1 MILRLIAV
9 IVLLSSA
16 AFAQETW
23 KGVDRVVAVGD
34 VHGDY
39 SQFTTLLRQA
49 GVIDQKDRWSGGK
62 THLVQTGDIP
72 DRGPDTL
79 RILKFLMQLERQAK
93 KAGGMVHPLI
103 GNHEAMNMYGDL
115 RYVTPEGFE
124 AFKSGGSKR
133 LRAQAYQMNIAALA
147 NSRAGTQAIF
157 DDAYKEEWENAHP
170 LGFYEHSNAYHV
182 RGELGRWI
190 RKNNTVI
197 QIDDTIFLHGGI
209 SPRYA
214 NWELGAI
221 NQQISAELNDQSMIP
236 GGVTVDPA
244 GPLWYRGLAQGPE
257 ESLAS
262 HVDALLA
269 KHGAK
274 RIVIGHTPTIGTV
287 ISRFDGKVLL
297 IDVGLSAYYRGG
309 MACLIIENGDAYALH
324 QGQRLELP
332 ADGSTEALLSY
343 LAGAAALD
351 PGVVRLKRAL
361 GELESGTV
369 PLLVRPNL
377 NGQ

>member
-1 MILRLIAV
+1 MLLRLVAV
-9 IVLLSSA
+9 VLLLSSA

-72 DRGPDTL
+72 DRGPDT
-79 RILKFLMQLERQAK
+79 RQILKFLMQLQRQAK

-115 RYVTPEGFE
+115 RYVTPEEFE
-124 AFKSGGSKR
+124 AFKSRGSER
-133 LRAQAYQMNIAALA
+133 LRAQAYDMNIAALA

-182 RGELGRWI
+182 RGDIGRWI

-197 QIDDTIFLHGGI
+197 QIDDSIFLHGGI

-214 NWELGAI
+214 DWELGAI
-221 NQQISAELNDQSMIP
+221 NQRISAELNNQSMIP
-236 GGVTVDPA
+236 GGVTVDPV
-244 GPLWYRGLAQGPE
+244 GPLWYRGLAQDPE
-257 ESLAS
+257 ESVAAHLDS
-262 HVDALLA
+262 LLA

-287 ISRFDGKVLL
+287 MPRFGGKVLM
-297 IDVGLSAYYRGG
+297 IDAGLAAYYGSR
-309 MACLIIENGDAYALH
+309 MACLIIEGGKAYTLH
-324 QGQRLELP
+324 RGQRLELP
-332 ADGSTEALLSY
+332 RDGSNAELRRYLS
-343 LAGAAALD
+343 AAAALD
-351 PGVVRLKRAL
+351 PGPSPLKKSLDAL
-361 GELESGTV
+361 G
-369 PLLVRPNL
+369 PDPAP
-377 NGQ
+377 

>member
-1 MILRLIAV
+1 
-9 IVLLSSA
+9 
-16 AFAQETW
+16 
-23 KGVDRVVAVGD
+23 VGD

-72 DRGPDTL
+72 DRGPDT
-79 RILKFLMQLERQAK
+79 RQIFKFLMQLGRQAR

-115 RYVTPEGFE
+115 RYVTPEEFE

-133 LRAQAYQMNIAALA
+133 LRAQAYEMNIAALA
-147 NSRAGTQAIF
+147 NSRGGTQAIF

-209 SPRYA
+209 GPRYA
-214 NWELGAI
+214 NWELWAI

-236 GGVTVDPA
+236 GGVTVDPV
-244 GPLWYRGLAQGPE
+244 GPLWYRGLAQDPE
-257 ESLAS
+257 ESLAA
-262 HVDALLA
+262 HVDALLG

-287 ISRFDGKVLL
+287 MQRFGGKVLM
-297 IDVGLSAYYRGG
+297 IDSGLATYYGG
-309 MACLIIENGDAYALH
+309 QMACLVIEGGTAYTLH
-324 QGQRLELP
+324 RGKRLELP
-332 ADGSTEALLSY
+332 RDGSNAELHRYLSS
-343 LAGAAALD
+343 AAALD
-351 PGVVRLKRAL
+351 PEVSPLTKAVETLETGATPLTVLPNPERL
-361 GELESGTV
+361 
-369 PLLVRPNL
+369 
-377 NGQ
+377 